1 MKCFV
6 TGGTGAVGRGVVRAL
21 ADAGHSVTVLT
32 RSREQIPAL
41 EAVGVR
47 GRVGDMREPGG
58 WIEAV
63 RDADAVV
70 HMAQLTPSGRVSAKA
85 ASAAATADLVATDA
99 LLDALAGTGRPFIY
113 TSGAWVYGSSN
124 STEPRTEESPTNP
137 YPLITY
143 KLDGERRTLAAA
155 RDRGVAAMVTRPGTV
170 YGPWGMFAQF
180 LLRPNAEKGRAAVPG
195 GGRQITTYLH
205 VDDCGAMYRA
215 LLEDPSPGE
224 VFNLGDT
231 EPIPA
236 RTMAEE
242 VAQLMEARRPSAIP
256 GFLLRLAT
264 GQLGA
269 PLLGSH
275 RFSSE
280 KFVERYRYAYRYPT
294 YREGAE
300 AVVEAYRG

>member
-1 MKCFV
+1 M
-6 TGGTGAVGRGVVRAL
+6 VGRAVVRAL
-21 ADAGHSVTVLT
+21 VDGGHQVTALT
-32 RSREQIPAL
+32 HTPSNVPAL
-41 EAVGVR
+41 EGAGARPV
-47 GRVGDMREPGG
+47 VGDMREPGG
-58 WIEAV
+58 WIAGV

-85 ASAAATADLVATDA
+85 ASAAAKADLRVTDA
-99 LLDALAGTGRPFIY
+99 LLDALAGTERPFIY

-124 STEPRTEESPTNP
+124 GAEPRTEESPTNP
-137 YPLITY
+137 YPLVTY
-143 KLDGERRTLAAA
+143 KLEGERRALRAA
-155 RDRGVAAMVTRPGTV
+155 RSRGVAAMVTRPGTV

-205 VDDCGAMYRA
+205 VDDCGAMYRT

-242 VAQLMEARRPSAIP
+242 VARLMEARPPSAIP

-264 GQLGA
+264 GRLGA

-280 KFVERYRYAYRYPT
+280 KFVERYRYTYRYPT

-300 AVVEAYRG
+300 AVVRAYRV

>member
-1 MKCFV
+1 M
-6 TGGTGAVGRGVVRAL
+6 GRAVLRAL
-21 ADAGHSVTVLT
+21 VDGGHEVTALT
-32 RSREQIPAL
+32 RSPDKAPTL
-41 EAVGVR
+41 EGAGARAV
-47 GRVGDMREPGG
+47 VGDMREPDG
-58 WIEAV
+58 WIGAV

-85 ASAAATADLVATDA
+85 ASAAATADLAATGA

-113 TSGAWVYGSSN
+113 TSGAWVYGSSD
-124 STEPRTEESPTNP
+124 SAEPRTEESPTNP
-137 YPLITY
+137 YPLIAY
-143 KLDGERRTLAAA
+143 KLEGERRTLEAA
-155 RDRGVAAMVTRPGTV
+155 RSRGVAGMVTRPGTV

-215 LLEDPSPGE
+215 LLEDPSSGE

-242 VAQLMEARRPSAIP
+242 VAQLMKARRPSAIP

-280 KFVERYRYAYRYPT
+280 KFVERYGYAYRYPT
-294 YREGAE
+294 YREGAR
-300 AVVEAYRG
+300 AAVEAYRR